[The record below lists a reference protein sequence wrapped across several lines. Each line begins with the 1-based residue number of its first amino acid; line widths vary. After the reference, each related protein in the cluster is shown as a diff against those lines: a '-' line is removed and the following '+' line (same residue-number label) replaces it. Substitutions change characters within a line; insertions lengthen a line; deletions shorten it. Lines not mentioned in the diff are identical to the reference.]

1 MAAEPLWIS
10 ANCCAKIS
18 MLHLYITLFW
28 TKEFKLVA
36 SAVIGLVAAYWF
48 TTIVLMFFLCTPF
61 RYLWDKTI
69 QGTCINLPAAWL
81 SVSII
86 NMILDLIIIAMPMPM
101 LWNLRMP
108 VSKKI
113 AVSGIFSLGF
123 MYVYIQP

>member
-1 MAAEPLWIS
+1 
-10 ANCCAKIS
+10 